1 MFLCN
6 IHINLGNVIFLEV
19 WTLIE
24 VKTNSMELVSINLR
38 QLSIKINSK
47 KEFLSQGN
55 KTYLRKLK

>member
-47 KEFLSQGN
+47 KEILSQGN

>member
-38 QLSIKINSK
+38 QLSIKTNSK